1 MVGHVV
7 ASDGFTYE
15 KAAIERWWATRK
27 RTLPVARKEMDTR
40 LTPNQVMKTRIQEW
54 VEENPSFIGLR
65 KQLNAIQGVL
75 DTASTPKEALDAI
88 IVISELG
95 DEI

>member
-1 MVGHVV
+1 M

-15 KAAIERWWATRK
+15 RSDIEQWLGNGNSTSPM
-27 RTLPVARKEMDTR
+27 TRKEMNTR
-40 LTPNQVMKTRIQEW
+40 LTPNQAMKTRIQEW